1 MCFRSIL
8 EKDTA
13 LQNHREEWGW
23 REPLESICSHPCS
36 NKDTQ
41 GHAHVI
47 LKGPQGE
54 ESTASGHSVPVLCHP
69 QCSWCPEGTACVSA
83 CVHGLWSWNWAPLS
97 RAWLWP
103 LGALPSGIYSHFSA
117 SSIKKG
123 YPQQSQLLFVN
134 WTVSG
139 CNGTSCGFPW
149 APCEHELAE
158 DKSLWDQGPGD
169 L

>member
-8 EKDTA
+8 EKDAA

-47 LKGPQGE
+47 LKGPQGG
-54 ESTASGHSVPVLCHP
+54 ESTASGQSVPMLCHP

-83 CVHGLWSWNWAPLS
+83 CVHGLWSWNWAPLT
-97 RAWLWP
+97 AWLQP
-103 LGALPSGIYSHFSA
+103 LGTLPSGTDRHWWDPPAPPVLQAEPSLSA
-117 SSIKKG
+117 
-123 YPQQSQLLFVN
+123 
-134 WTVSG
+134 
-139 CNGTSCGFPW
+139 FPW
-149 APCEHELAE
+149 RSVKFGTKVWSYLCL
-158 DKSLWDQGPGD
+158 D
-169 L
+169 